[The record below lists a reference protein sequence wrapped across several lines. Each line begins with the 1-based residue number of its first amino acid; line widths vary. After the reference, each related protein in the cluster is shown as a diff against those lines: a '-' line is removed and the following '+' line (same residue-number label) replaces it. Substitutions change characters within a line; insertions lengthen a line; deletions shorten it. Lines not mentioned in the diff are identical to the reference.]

1 MRQAALILTALACLV
16 LAACANQQPRFSGK
30 PADNERAAKANSDLG
45 IEYMRQGDYPR
56 ALGKLR
62 KALEQDRTLVDA
74 HSGIALL
81 YQQLQEYGEAE
92 VHFKKALSLS
102 KGDPNVQNNYA
113 VFLCSR
119 ERHQEALGYFLK
131 VASNP
136 IYPQPAAAYTNA
148 GVCAR
153 RIPDAEQAETHFREA
168 LRRDPQFAEALAQMA
183 FISYEKEDYLRAR
196 AFIQRY
202 EATAPESPQMLLLG
216 MRTERQ
222 LGNGQAANRYEQRLH
237 STYPEFRTR

>member
-1 MRQAALILTALACLV
+1 MTKASRILIAIICLG

-30 PADNERAAKANSDLG
+30 PADSQRAAKANADLG

-56 ALGKLR
+56 ALAKLR

-92 VHFKKALSLS
+92 THFKKALSLA
-102 KGDPNVQNNYA
+102 KDDPNIENNYA

-119 ERHQEALGYFLK
+119 GRHQEALGYFQK
-131 VASNP
+131 VADNP
-136 IYPQPAAAYTNA
+136 IYPQPEAAYTNA

-153 RIPDAEQAETHFREA
+153 RIPDAEQAEAYFRKA
-168 LRRDPQFAEALAQMA
+168 LSRNPEFSEALAQMA
-183 FISYEKEDYLRAR
+183 FISYEREDYLRAR

-202 EATAPESPQMLLLG
+202 ESVAPESPQMLLLA

-222 LGNGQAANRYEQRLH
+222 LGNGKAAQRYEERLQ
-237 STYPEFRTR
+237 TAYPEIRTQ

>member
-1 MRQAALILTALACLV
+1 MKYGARILLVLLITG
-16 LAACANQQPRFSGK
+16 LAACANQKPRFSGK
-30 PADNERAAKANSDLG
+30 PADSERAAKANADLG

-62 KALEQDRTLVDA
+62 RALEQDRSLVDA

-102 KGDPNVQNNYA
+102 DGDPNIQNNYA
-113 VFLCSR
+113 VFLCGR
-119 ERHQEALGYFLK
+119 GRHQEALGYFLK
-131 VASNP
+131 VTENP
-136 IYPQPAAAYTNA
+136 AYPQPEVAHTNA
-148 GVCAR
+148 AVCAR
-153 RIPDAEQAETHFREA
+153 RIPDIEQAETHLRQA
-168 LRRDPQFAEALAQMA
+168 LRRNPQFPEALSQMA
-183 FISYEKEDYLRAR
+183 FISYEEGDYLRTR

-202 EATAPESPQMLLLG
+202 EAVAPESPQMLQLA

-222 LGNGQAANRYEQRLH
+222 LGNAQVAQRYEQRLR
-237 STYPEFRTR
+237 TAYPEIRTE